1 MIRKIHVLYAGILIQ
16 LLSVQSILM
25 FNLFNSLGYWEAK
38 TFLHPIGFAL
48 VIIYFLMNKGAS
60 KTLPA
65 VDVLL
70 LAYFIIFIILTL
82 NINQGIESI
91 YLTFRENIWAIVLI
105 SVYNKLTVGKIFWNG
120 FLYSSLILV
129 IANISAVLVNFYIGY
144 EEYMELVTGR
154 FVWGND
160 EEYKF
165 KISFFYNLI
174 RSPGLIGESASLGF
188 FGLFTYFLF
197 TQSKDFKKYKYF
209 PILLTALSFTRSV
222 YLSLLLLITYR
233 TLSNYKVLRF
243 IIKYVW
249 ALAFLSILL
258 IIFLI
263 NENFFSFESLLIRIK
278 EWGEKT
284 KFNYNYIFGGKLGMT
299 GSSVRGS
306 GLAVLDSF
314 WITKLLNFGLLG
326 VILIV
331 FFIKSKIVGNK
342 SLKVFVIAL
351 AISGFFVTLTQS
363 IAFLVFFPLLFLNTV
378 NEFNQK

>member
-1 MIRKIHVLYAGILIQ
+1 
-16 LLSVQSILM
+16 M

-48 VIIYFLMNKGAS
+48 VIIYFLMNKDAS

-65 VDVLL
+65 VDVIL
-70 LAYFIIFIILTL
+70 LAYLTIFIVLSF
-82 NINQGIESI
+82 NSNHGIESI
-91 YLTFRENIWAIVLI
+91 YLTIRENILAIVLI
-105 SVYNKLTVGKIFWNG
+105 IVYNKLTVRNEFWKI

-129 IANISAVLVNFYIGY
+129 IANISAVLINFYIGY

-188 FGLFTYFLF
+188 FGLFNYCLF
-197 TQSKDFKKYKYF
+197 IQSKDFKKYKYF
-209 PILLTALSFTRSV
+209 PILLTVLSFTRSV
-222 YLSLLLLITYR
+222 YLSLLLIIIYR
-233 TLSNYKVLRF
+233 ALSNYKLLRF
-243 IIKYVW
+243 IIKYLWV
-249 ALAFLSILL
+249 LAFLSFLL
-258 IIFLI
+258 IIFLV
-263 NENFFSFESLLIRIK
+263 NENFFSFESFIIRIK

-306 GLAVLDSF
+306 SLAVLDSY

-331 FFIKSKIVGNK
+331 FFIKSKIVGNQP
-342 SLKVFVIAL
+342 LKVFVIAL

-363 IAFLVFFPLLFLNTV
+363 IAFLVFFPLLFLKTA